1 MFNKPKNILAL
12 TLLLII
18 VAPVL
23 LFTVFLVKQKHIQ
36 NQMNERLEYASLH
49 TITADS
55 KEVRWIKKDKEAE
68 VQGRLFDVKNFYT
81 DGNTIVLTGL
91 YDDDERE
98 LKQKLS
104 LLMKQKKDGTAPLSQ
119 LMLKFIFNPA
129 LNKITDSNSTVVY
142 ISSTKIFF
150 KFYNEN
156 VQAQYLSVATP
167 PPNI

>member
-18 VAPVL
+18 AAPVL
-23 LFTVFLVKQKHIQ
+23 LFTVFLVKQKNIQ
-36 NQMNERLEYASLH
+36 HQMNERLEQASLY

-91 YDDDERE
+91 YDDDEHK
-98 LKQKLS
+98 LKQDLS

-119 LMLKFIFNPA
+119 LILKFIFNPA
-129 LNKITDSNSTVVY
+129 LNKITDINTSV
-142 ISSTKIFF
+142 ICIHITKLFF
-150 KFYNEN
+150 DFYNEK
-156 VQAQYLSVATP
+156 AKAEYLAVTTP